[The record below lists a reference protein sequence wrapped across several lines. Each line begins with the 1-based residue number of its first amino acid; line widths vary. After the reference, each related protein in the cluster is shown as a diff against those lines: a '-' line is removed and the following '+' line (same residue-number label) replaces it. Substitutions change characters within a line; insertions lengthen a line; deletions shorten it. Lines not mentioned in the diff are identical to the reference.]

1 MEKPSSPA
9 VAEFDPEAEFILS
22 KRKTGNEWEL
32 YKENVKPLKRG
43 RKVEILNDA
52 LKSQANNAARKSL
65 LETRRKMIDAIDEYK
80 GDDPLQPWIDCIKWV
95 QESFPTGGDCS
106 GLVVIYEQCVRN
118 FWHDERYK
126 DDQRYLKVWLEYAEN
141 CTDAEVIFQFLQAN
155 QIGQSY
161 SAFYAAYA
169 LHMEFKKK
177 LQAADEIFN
186 LGIAR
191 KAKPLVK
198 LEVEY
203 RKFLGRSM
211 ARKRTAED
219 DLMDNHLH
227 VRSFGT
233 ILADV
238 GAGRLPVE
246 NAGINKKS
254 RKPLERI
261 DNSKSISIYTDESTV
276 ASHLCGKSSAN
287 DPSWEYLGSR
297 SSRNKENISVP
308 MKWTSYKVPQKMG
321 ARTEPA
327 TLTTRIEVFVDN
339 DSKLEPPKISKCD
352 TPTTL
357 RLQKADN
364 MNLKKET
371 ELLKEN
377 PLRNFHL
384 NTLR

>member
-1 MEKPSSPA
+1 MSIRGMILFSPGSS
-9 VAEFDPEAEFILS
+9 ELLHFHFILS
-22 KRKTGNEWEL
+22 LSFSHFGYSKMRDYFL
-32 YKENVKPLKRG
+32 L
-43 RKVEILNDA
+43 
-52 LKSQANNAARKSL
+52 ARL
-65 LETRRKMIDAIDEYK
+65 
-80 GDDPLQPWIDCIKWV
+80 
-95 QESFPTGGDCS
+95 
-106 GLVVIYEQCVRN
+106 
-118 FWHDERYK
+118 
-126 DDQRYLKVWLEYAEN
+126 EN
-141 CTDAEVIFQFLQAN
+141 CVDAEVIFQFLQPN

-211 ARKRTAED
+211 ARKKTAED

-233 ILADV
+233 ILADG

-246 NAGINKKS
+246 NAEINRKS

-261 DNSKSISIYTDESTV
+261 DNSKSISIYTDESTG
-276 ASHLCGKSSAN
+276 ASHLCRKSSTN

-321 ARTEPA
+321 ARTEPT
-327 TLTTRIEVFVDN
+327 TLSTRIEVFVDN

-364 MNLKKET
+364 MNLKKT
-371 ELLKEN
+371 SVMFSNLLM
-377 PLRNFHL
+377 PLNFKFEQGNRVVEREPIAKFSSEYSQISGSCFHHW
-384 NTLR
+384 